1 MSVNQKLYY
10 IFHYFVNPV
19 RITSTHGLSYLS
31 VYKFNNII
39 FNASETS
46 RTDKNSKN
54 LVYPQRSSHLLCIM
68 QVRSYYFKKLVLA
81 TFKSSCTISRAKDF
95 VCSSRV
101 LKAVWRKWG
110 IWKWM
115 KKPKHSFKLWTT
127 SRDIPLC
134 LANKLHWISSI
145 VYRPGVSVS

>member
-54 LVYPQRSSHLLCIM
+54 LVYPQRSACYLQKFMHD
-68 QVRSYYFKKLVLA
+68 
-81 TFKSSCTISRAKDF
+81 FKSK
-95 VCSSRV
+95 
-101 LKAVWRKWG
+101 G
-110 IWKWM
+110 
-115 KKPKHSFKLWTT
+115 
-127 SRDIPLC
+127 LC
-134 LANKLHWISSI
+134 LFVPCFESCLKKMRNLKMNEKTQIQF
-145 VYRPGVSVS
+145 